1 MSGPIEEISRALPLH
16 EALKEWVP
24 ADLWAEYE
32 SAQASLPNLSR
43 PCWLNW
49 SGSRQGWLNA
59 QVDFDARRKRL
70 ADELRRAQQAIKYH
84 FDGKVRC
91 GELIIYLA
99 GDLTDENPR
108 RLRANAW
115 PSIGYGFNSNQI
127 RAPGGKTLFAYVTQA
142 SPEIRQADTE
152 CSSEPRPHKSV
163 AGGLAQAAEEE
174 EGPPPRVAL
183 ELGVHAGVTEFWMAK
198 LALSADQEDGGE
210 FALTGIGF
218 ENVFRFSR
226 EARGPLDFAWFTAV
240 GAGLDSGATNAVEF
254 GPIVSVSSGSVSL
267 VLNPFF
273 EKTFGENREDG
284 IAFTYA
290 GRLTYELASQLN
302 VGIEA
307 YGEVENLGNAPHVRD
322 QVHRIGPVL
331 YLGTLHGAHSSSHGH
346 SAHSHVSDGHDHK
359 HAKHGHSE
367 WHAEIGFLFGLTQA
381 TPDAALK
388 LNVGLEF

>member
-1 MSGPIEEISRALPLH
+1 MTERVGKHMRIAASLRRDRRVPQGSGITAPVAGPRNVGWAALLLAATTASMAAAPAH
-16 EALKEWVP
+16 AGHDVFHIFTPVVEAEHWGVEAL
-24 ADLWAEYE
+24 
-32 SAQASLPNLSR
+32 SAYQWGLP
-43 PCWLNW
+43 
-49 SGSRQGWLNA
+49 
-59 QVDFDARRKRL
+59 
-70 ADELRRAQQAIKYH
+70 
-84 FDGKVRC
+84 
-91 GELIIYLA
+91 
-99 GDLTDENPR
+99 
-108 RLRANAW
+108 
-115 PSIGYGFNSNQI
+115 
-127 RAPGGKTLFAYVTQA
+127 
-142 SPEIRQADTE
+142 
-152 CSSEPRPHKSV
+152 
-163 AGGLAQAAEEE
+163 AAEEE
-174 EGPPPRVAL
+174 EGAPPRVAL

-226 EARGPLDFAWFTAV
+226 EARDPLDFAWFTAV

-346 SAHSHVSDGHDHK
+346 SAHSQVSDGHDHK